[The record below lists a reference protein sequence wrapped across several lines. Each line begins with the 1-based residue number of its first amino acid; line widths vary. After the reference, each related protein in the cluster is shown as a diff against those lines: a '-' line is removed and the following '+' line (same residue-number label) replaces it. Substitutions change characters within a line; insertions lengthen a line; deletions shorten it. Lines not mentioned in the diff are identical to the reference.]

1 MLALVREQAAATLG
15 HQGAGAVEPHRAFK
29 ELGFDSLTAVELRNR
44 IAAATGR
51 RLTPTLVFD

>member
-1 MLALVREQAAATLG
+1 SSSSTPRRA
-15 HQGAGAVEPHRAFK
+15 HRAFK

-51 RLTPTLVFD
+51 RLTPPPAAAGG